1 MIKMKKVLNDSF
13 TSSKRMQGN
22 LIMNCSKMK
31 TKNENNYFIKDYSQ

>member
-1 MIKMKKVLNDSF
+1 MKMKKVFNDGF

-31 TKNENNYFIKDYSQ
+31 QKMKIGIS